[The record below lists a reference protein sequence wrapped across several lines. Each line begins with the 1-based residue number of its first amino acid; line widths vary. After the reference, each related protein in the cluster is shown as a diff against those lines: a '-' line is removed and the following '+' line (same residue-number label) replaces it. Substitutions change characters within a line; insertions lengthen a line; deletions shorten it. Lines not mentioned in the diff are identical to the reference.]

1 MFLETDQSDLRTNWK
16 WRETEE
22 STIIIRFLFVVSAM
36 MTTLKLL
43 NPKEG
48 ATGLGC
54 WEVQLINTFGCHENS
69 EMKRCS
75 VVNNWK

>member
-1 MFLETDQSDLRTNWK
+1 MLSNEGLKRDKEMFLETDQSDFRTNWK

-43 NPKEG
+43 NPEEG

-54 WEVQLINTFGCHENS
+54 WEV
-69 EMKRCS
+69 
-75 VVNNWK
+75 